1 MLMTKSKRTRTPPR
15 SAPLIEGSEVTDL
28 KEHSQLHHMQSLTKR
43 FHPYTASGECWAR
56 KSTDDLEPVAKYVT
70 FLLPCGTRNS
80 LGVKNAA
87 AQAAYSLLREKLFHS
102 DGTLFDRLLGVHELR
117 PSPKKALVIAFP
129 LTKPLFRDTPQN
141 YVIGLKPVGCAV
153 IDYDPAL
160 APEELRVKG
169 SAELQVFVKDEHRN
183 KSLGTAMVHHA
194 SALKYTPTFARPP
207 MHPRHK
213 RFLELL
219 SLVVHDSL

>member
-1 MLMTKSKRTRTPPR
+1 MTKSKSNRKV
-15 SAPLIEGSEVTDL
+15 SAPLIEDSEVTDL
-28 KEHSQLHHMQSLTKR
+28 KGHSQLHHVQSLTKR
-43 FHPYTASGECWAR
+43 FHPYTAHGECWAR
-56 KSTDDLEPVAKYVT
+56 KKNEGTDGDLEPVAKYVT

-80 LGVKNAA
+80 LVVKNAA
-87 AQAAYSLLREKLFHS
+87 AQAAYSLLREKLFDS
-102 DGTLFDRLLGVHELR
+102 DGTLFDRLLGVRELR

-169 SAELQVFVKDEHRN
+169 SAELQVFVRDEHRN

-194 SALKYTPTFARPP
+194 RALKYTPTFARPP
-207 MHPRHK
+207 MHPRYK